1 MAQYCDNFRFRD
13 SDNDSFEFWNGLRGP
28 KGDPGAPGAP
38 GSSVELRG
46 PVATVGDLPAS
57 APADELWMVGASSP
71 YTGYFWNGSSWV
83 DLGAILQGPQGEPG
97 EDGDPGVTFT
107 PSVSS
112 AGVISWT
119 NDGGLPNPDSV
130 NIKGPAGDDGVS
142 PEVTVTSITGGHT
155 VTITDADHPSGQSFN
170 VMDGQTGPAGQG
182 VPSGGTT
189 GQVLKKKSN
198 TDYDTEWAAG
208 GGGGVDPYTDPPEDL
223 GNAAS
228 AGSVSKYSRGDHVHK
243 KPSPGDIGAI
253 PVPASTPSSG
263 DVLTYDGSAWAGSA
277 PHYIPAGGGNGYVLH
292 KTSNAD
298 HSVGWVAMGS
308 SAPPADSG
316 SGGAGSLNS
325 PARSDH
331 YHPTDTTRAAADL
344 GISGASAGN
353 LVKISTVSSGAP
365 ATFAPAAAGT
375 DYQAPLTAGTDYQT
389 PLTAGTDYQTPL
401 TAGTDY
407 EVPVKAGT
415 IALSGTWSGSGPYTQ
430 TVSVSG
436 ATVTAASKIDLQPT
450 ATQLGTLISAGVTAL
465 VVENNAGSPVVLTAY
480 AFGAAP
486 SAMTV
491 QCTVM
496 EVS

>member
-1 MAQYCDNFRFRD
+1 MAQYCDNFRFYD
-13 SDNDSFEFWNGLRGP
+13 DDNDSFAFWAGLRGP
-28 KGDPGAPGAP
+28 EGPAGAPGAP

-57 APADELWMVGASSP
+57 APADELWMVGSESP

-97 EDGDPGVTFT
+97 EDGDPGATFT

-130 NIKGPAGDDGVS
+130 NIKGP
-142 PEVTVTSITGGHT
+142 T
-155 VTITDADHPSGQSFN
+155 
-170 VMDGQTGPAGQG
+170 GQTGPAGPAGQG
-182 VPSGGTT
+182 VPAGGTQ
-189 GQVLKKKSN
+189 GQVLAKASN
-198 TDYDTEWAAG
+198 TDYDTEWVAGGG

-253 PVPASTPSSG
+253 AAPSSPSSG
-263 DVLTYDGSAWAGSA
+263 NVLTYDGTDWDAAT

-365 ATFAPAAAGT
+365 ASFAPAA
-375 DYQAPLTAGTDYQT
+375 AGTDYQT

-401 TAGTDY
+401 VAGTDY

-415 IALSGTWSGSGPYTQ
+415 IALSGTWSGSGPYSQ
-430 TVSVSG
+430 TVTVTG

-465 VVENNAGSPVVLTAY
+465 VVENNAGSPVVLTVY

-486 SAMTV
+486 GAMTV
-491 QCTVM
+491 QCTVT